1 MNKTNLVTVL
11 CVVAAVVIAWVLVNF
26 LLSAVFFLV
35 KVAIVLVVAAVVY
48 VFLRGFLSRNRA
60 S

>member
-1 MNKTNLVTVL
+1 MNKTNLVTIL
-11 CVVAAVVIAWVLVNF
+11 FVVAAVVIAWVLVNF